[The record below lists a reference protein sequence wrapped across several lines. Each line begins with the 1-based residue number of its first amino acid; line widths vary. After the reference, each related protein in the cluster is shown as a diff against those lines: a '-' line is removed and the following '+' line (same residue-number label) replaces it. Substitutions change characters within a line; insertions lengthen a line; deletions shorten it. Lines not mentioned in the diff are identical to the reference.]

1 MPIRHYILR
10 NGSRAATPA
19 RHPLPSSSLRRIEH
33 GFTLI
38 ELRVTVAVIGVLAV
52 VAVPAMTTLINANR
66 LNGAA
71 GEVQA
76 AVQLARSEAVRR
88 NVPVTVCASSDGTTC
103 ASTTAWTRWI
113 VRGRDPG
120 TVSTIDVMRDETAA
134 GGVALTGPSG
144 GITYKPSG
152 LIDSAQQV
160 EVDMAGSQ
168 RYVCVQV
175 SGLATISKVACP

>member
-1 MPIRHYILR
+1 M
-10 NGSRAATPA
+10 
-19 RHPLPSSSLRRIEH
+19 
-33 GFTLI
+33 
-38 ELRVTVAVIGVLAV
+38 VTVAVIGVLAV
-52 VAVPAMTTLINANR
+52 VAVPAMTSLVNANR

-71 GEVQA
+71 GELQV

-103 ASTTAWTRWI
+103 NGATAWTRWI

-120 TVSTIDVMRDETAA
+120 TVSTIDIMRDETPA
-134 GGVALTGPSG
+134 GGVELTGPVTG
-144 GITYKPSG
+144 VVYRPSG

-160 EVDMAGSQ
+160 EVDMAGNQ
-168 RYVCVQV
+168 RYVCMQV